1 MRATAALTFFNLY
14 TSATL
19 NLSANCISA
28 TTMSGEEKI
37 RVSGDITRAD
47 TSSPV
52 LPTVNPQVDKPA
64 PAKASLHPIFYVV

>member
-14 TSATL
+14 TPATL
-19 NLSANCISA
+19 SLSANCISA
-28 TTMSGEEKI
+28 ATMSGEEKI

-47 TSSPV
+47 SSPV